1 MEGEGGHPWTIHG
14 WSQLLSAK
22 YKATVSIHGWQRIV
36 YGIIGHIWR
45 LHIST
50 CQSVSTCKTWDC
62 SLKVLSGQLSSPIP
76 DCSFPSFGQS
86 MIVGVKKCK
95 KHQKRARRTSGQAS
109 DRMGRE
115 KRDKIAGPGLNNM
128 DDRNETPIVAH
139 QSSQE
144 SYKRPTLSH
153 PKMIPTLTPTLKILL
168 HQTCYPVSP

>member
-1 MEGEGGHPWTIHG
+1 MAEDCLQHHWTYLEGCIYPLA
-14 WSQLLSAK
+14 SLYPLA
-22 YKATVSIHGWQRIV
+22 
-36 YGIIGHIWR
+36 R
-45 LHIST
+45 LGT
-50 CQSVSTCKTWDC
+50 AV
-62 SLKVLSGQLSSPIP
+62 LKVLSGQLSSPIP

-95 KHQKRARRTSGQAS
+95 KHQKRARHTSGWAS
-109 DRMGRE
+109 DRMGTE
-115 KRDKIAGPGLNNM
+115 KRDKIAGPGLNNV